1 MKTMKNVYPDC
12 KRAHKNEECSTSVTI
27 VNFLLKYLSYT
38 QIHTHL
44 VINQEYLFLYILR
57 FIIFEDFAYSFTVS
71 IGLYVPGYI
80 IIHFVMLLFKI
91 MIFFKLFKI

>member
-1 MKTMKNVYPDC
+1 MLQRKCGINKSLSNSRKIMTKKAKNEDDEKNVYPDC

-57 FIIFEDFAYSFTVS
+57 FIIFEDFAYSFTV
-71 IGLYVPGYI
+71 
-80 IIHFVMLLFKI
+80 
-91 MIFFKLFKI
+91 

>member
-44 VINQEYLFLYILR
+44 VINEEYLFLYILR
-57 FIIFEDFAYSFTVS
+57 FIIFEDFAYSFTV
-71 IGLYVPGYI
+71 
-80 IIHFVMLLFKI
+80 
-91 MIFFKLFKI
+91 